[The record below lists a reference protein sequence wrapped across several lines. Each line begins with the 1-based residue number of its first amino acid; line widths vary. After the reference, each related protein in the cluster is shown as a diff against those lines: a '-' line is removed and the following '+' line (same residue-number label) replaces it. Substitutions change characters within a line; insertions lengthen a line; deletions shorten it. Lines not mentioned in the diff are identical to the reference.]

1 MDTDEDHK
9 ASSPAAGGVN
19 GVGLLPET
27 EAYAY
32 LLTVMYL
39 VDHKA
44 YQEVHTPSRTHIH
57 ISHSY
62 REWEV
67 DQPTFH
73 AFAHQNLNALS
84 MPSSLRQKIC
94 CRHRLL

>member
-44 YQEVHTPSRTHIH
+44 YQEVHP
-57 ISHSY
+57 
-62 REWEV
+62 
-67 DQPTFH
+67 
-73 AFAHQNLNALS
+73 FAHTYTHLPFIS
-84 MPSSLRQKIC
+84 
-94 CRHRLL
+94 

>member
-9 ASSPAAGGVN
+9 ASSPAAGGVS

-44 YQEVHTPSRTHIH
+44 YQEVYIPLRTHTH
-57 ISHSY
+57 
-62 REWEV
+62 V
-67 DQPTFH
+67 
-73 AFAHQNLNALS
+73 
-84 MPSSLRQKIC
+84 
-94 CRHRLL
+94 LLAP

>member
-1 MDTDEDHK
+1 MDTGEDHK
-9 ASSPAAGGVN
+9 TSSPAAEGVS

-44 YQEVHTPSRTHIH
+44 YQEVHTSLRTHID
-57 ISHSY
+57 I
-62 REWEV
+62 
-67 DQPTFH
+67 
-73 AFAHQNLNALS
+73 
-84 MPSSLRQKIC
+84 
-94 CRHRLL
+94 LLVL